1 MFRRRVVGSGALRLT
16 FLGALWGPAFLLS
29 AGNASAQ
36 PVSFLGPNNPR
47 VGAAPVSLAVGDFNG
62 DGRRDVAVAN
72 VQSNDVSVLLDRGN
86 GTFAPALT
94 TAVGTFPFSLAIGD
108 FNRDLKPDLAVANA
122 GSNTVSIL
130 LGNGDGTFQPA
141 ASVAVGESPHFVVA
155 ADFNRD
161 GRADLAAAN
170 SDSHLVSVLLGRGDG
185 SFAAAPA
192 LAAGAFPVGLAVAD
206 FNRDGALDLAAA
218 ATGSDAVTVMLGN
231 GNGTFQPALVT
242 DGVGDP
248 WSLAAGDFDADGTTD
263 LAVGGQSLYILLGN
277 GDGTLRRA
285 ASAAAVSGVASVAVG
300 DFNRDGKHDVAA
312 ASTNVNSGRITV
324 TFRYVSAYLGNGDG
338 TLQPAKSV
346 LDSAGFG
353 DTSTNPVA
361 VAVGDFNGDTRQ
373 DLVVADAL
381 STFVSVRLGFGDGT
395 FQVVPPVVL
404 GAQQATSVLTGDV
417 NRDGNADL
425 VTLTGACGGPGNYV
439 AVRLGNGNG
448 TFRPPKFTA
457 AGFCSTG
464 AAIGDYDRDGVPDLA
479 APSGGPSITMLL
491 GNGDG
496 SFRRGTD
503 VFPPFPTAAVAA
515 GDINGDGILDLAVSG
530 TQPSSP
536 PIDNAGVLIGN
547 GDGTF
552 RLTALFSDP
561 SNIEAVALADFN
573 GDARLDLALG
583 SSGRVRIGLGNGD
596 GTFQPL
602 APTPSLGS
610 GLVAS
615 IVVGDWNGDGALD
628 LSGVIQ
634 FGGTDTW
641 LLLGEGG
648 GTFQPGPP
656 PVAGSAATGALVAG
670 DFDRDG
676 KSDLAVGT
684 ARGVSVLVGNG
695 DGSFQPPVGYNCA
708 PTNSLAVADFNRD
721 GRPDLAPS
729 RPPLV
734 SGETATVS
742 VLFNITP

>member
-1 MFRRRVVGSGALRLT
+1 MPRQRFRWSTVSRS
-16 FLGALWGPAFLLS
+16 AFLVGLAS
-29 AGNASAQ
+29 LLPLDRASAQ
-36 PVSFLGPNNPR
+36 PVSFLAPNNPR
-47 VGAAPVSLAVGDFNG
+47 VGSAPVSLAVGDFNG

-72 VQSNDVSVLLDRGN
+72 VQSNDVSVLLGRGN

-94 TAVGTFPFSLAIGD
+94 TAVGTSPFSLAIGD
-108 FNRDLKPDLAVANA
+108 FNRDLKTDLAVANA
-122 GSNTVSIL
+122 GSNSVSVL

-141 ASVAVGESPHFVVA
+141 ASVAVGESPHGVVA

-161 GRADLAAAN
+161 GRADLAVAN
-170 SDSHLVSVLLGRGDG
+170 SDAHSVSVLLGRGDG
-185 SFAAAPA
+185 SFVAAPA
-192 LAAGAFPVGLAVAD
+192 LPAGAFPVGLAVAD

-242 DGVGDP
+242 GGVSDP

-263 LAVGGQSLYILLGN
+263 LVVGGQSVYILLGN
-277 GDGTLRRA
+277 GDGTLRPT
-285 ASAAAVSGVASVAVG
+285 ASAAAVAGVASVAVG
-300 DFNRDGKHDVAA
+300 DFNRDGKHDVAT
-312 ASTNVNSGRITV
+312 ASTTVNSGRITV

-338 TLQPAKSV
+338 TLQPAKAV
-346 LDSAGFG
+346 TDSAGFG
-353 DTSTNPVA
+353 SGSSTNPVA

-395 FQVVPPVVL
+395 FQVLPPVVL
-404 GAQQATSVLTGDV
+404 AAEEPATALTGDV

-425 VTLTGACGGPGNYV
+425 IALVGDCGGPGNYV

-448 TFRPPKFTA
+448 TFQPPKFTA
-457 AGFCSTG
+457 AGFCPTG
-464 AAIGDYDRDGVPDLA
+464 AAIGDYDRDGAPDLA
-479 APSGGPSITMLL
+479 VPSGGPSITMLL

-496 SFRRGTD
+496 SFRIGTE

-515 GDINGDGILDLAVSG
+515 GDVNGDGILDLAVSG

-536 PIDNAGVLIGN
+536 PMDNAGVLLGN
-547 GDGTF
+547 GNGTF

-561 SNIEAVALADFN
+561 SNFQAVALADFD
-573 GDARLDLALG
+573 GDARLDVALG
-583 SSGRVRIGLGNGD
+583 SSTVRIGLGNGD
-596 GTFQPL
+596 GTFQSLASTPL
-602 APTPSLGS
+602 ASS

-628 LSGVIQ
+628 LSGVSQ
-634 FGGTDTW
+634 FGSVGPW

-648 GTFQPGPP
+648 GTFQLGPV
-656 PVAGSAATGALVAG
+656 PVAGSAATGPAVGA
-670 DFDRDG
+670 DFNRDG
-676 KSDLAVGT
+676 KPDLALGT

-695 DGSFQPPVGYNCA
+695 DGSFQLPVGYNCA
-708 PTNSLAVADFNRD
+708 PTGSLAVADFNRD
-721 GRPDLAPS
+721 GRPDLVAS

-742 VLFNITP
+742 VLFNLTP